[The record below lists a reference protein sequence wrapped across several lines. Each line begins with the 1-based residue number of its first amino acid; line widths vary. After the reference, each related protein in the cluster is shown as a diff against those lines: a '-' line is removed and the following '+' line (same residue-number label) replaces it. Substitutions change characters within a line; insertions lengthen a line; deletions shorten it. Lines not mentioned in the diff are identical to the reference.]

1 MVQPLTR
8 FALVDGG
15 PSLDYCGGVIA
26 DLAAAGCR
34 FLVSDSVAAGFL
46 RRWPTIDA
54 AIFTVELRR
63 HAYLMRV
70 ARAVPVYA
78 YNQANSRNL
87 RLSPGSKL
95 TAFKL
100 AGEQGDFPALY
111 SPGTVLGTMLAFAA
125 SNLAATGGEIHFL
138 GADLFYIDDQVY
150 SRFIDPHAP
159 STNRI
164 VSRELWQYEMVLKK
178 SSGILA
184 KSGFAIRTSFEFM
197 QARENM
203 RNFIRQLPE
212 NIRLLE
218 YSPLGLDCER
228 VEKRI
233 PHD

>member
-1 MVQPLTR
+1 MMLY
-8 FALVDGG
+8 ALVGAG

-26 DLAAAGCR
+26 DLAASGCR

-46 RRWPTIDA
+46 RQWPAVEA

-63 HAYLMRV
+63 HPYLMRL
-70 ARAVPVYA
+70 ARDVPVYA
-78 YNQANSRNL
+78 YHKANTRNL
-87 RLSPGSKL
+87 RLQQAGRL
-95 TAFKL
+95 RWFKL
-100 AGEQGDFPALY
+100 LGEQGDFPSLY

-125 SNLAATGGEIHFL
+125 SDIAQAEGEIHIL

-150 SRFIDPHAP
+150 SRYIDPHVP
-159 STNRI
+159 LTHRLL
-164 VSRELWQYEMVLKK
+164 SRELWQYEMVLKR

-184 KSGFAIRTSFEFM
+184 KSGFAIRSSFEFL

-203 RNFIRQLPE
+203 RSFIGKLPQ
-212 NIRLLE
+212 NIRLVE

-233 PHD
+233 PHE

>member
-1 MVQPLTR
+1 MTR
-8 FALVDGG
+8 FALVGGG
-15 PSLDYCGGVIA
+15 PSLDYCVSLVEE
-26 DLAAAGCR
+26 LAARDCK
-34 FLVSDSVAAGFL
+34 FLLSDSIAAGVL
-46 RRWPTIDA
+46 RRWPSLDV

-63 HAYLMRV
+63 HPYLIRV
-70 ARAVPVYA
+70 PRPAPVYA
-78 YNQANSRNL
+78 YNKANSRNL

-100 AGEQGDFPALY
+100 AGEQGDFPTLY

-125 SNLAATGGEIHFL
+125 SNLAATGGEIHIL
-138 GADLFYIDDQVY
+138 GTDLFYIDDQVY

-164 VSRELWQYEMVLKK
+164 VSREHWQYEMVLKK

-203 RNFIRQLPE
+203 RNFIRQLPDT
-212 NIRLLE
+212 ISLFE

-233 PHD
+233 PGE